1 VRLSISVF
9 FCSISIFHL
18 TNIASFANTPSPL
31 ATSTP
36 ASTVSTVST
45 APNIKEQ
52 SEPVIKV
59 GVVQRFGEKVTDQI
73 TLKAPPGQ
81 KLNLK
86 FKTMEGAKTLVTDQ
100 VVIKVQMESL
110 KTPTLRER
118 LVLSSHR
125 SYETAEESANKWR
138 EAGIAVEIAQP
149 SRWKVWAKR
158 DVYKTPL
165 LRRWLK
171 DSLTAQGHENI
182 YLDVEAIK
190 QSVVAYW
197 QINGQTYR
205 RHELDITSSNNIIIV
220 NTGKEGKDQ
229 HSYGGS
235 LRLQPNA
242 YATYTLVNLVP
253 LETYLRGVVP
263 HELGAWQ
270 PQAAIESQAI
280 LARTYALRNLRRFQA
295 DDYQL
300 CADPHCQVYKGLDVY
315 PETDRAVANTKNLV
329 LTYENQLVDAVYYS
343 MSGGVTAD
351 FNDLWD
357 GSPRPY
363 LKPVVD
369 SAQNIWDLSTGSLA
383 DEQNFRKFM
392 AIPKGFNEDGWL
404 DFRWSEELSL
414 QGIANVLI
422 SYFREKN
429 SPLAKLKKV
438 TSLEVTERSPAGRV
452 LKMIAQTDVGT
463 IELKKDEIQNAL
475 WFPLSTLFYL
485 DPIYDQKKILKG
497 YRIVGGGF
505 GHGVGFSQT
514 GCVKL
519 GELGWTSDR
528 ILNFYFSG
536 TKIQPL
542 TPDMISDSK

>member
-1 VRLSISVF
+1 MRLSISVF
-9 FCSISIFHL
+9 LCSISVFYL
-18 TNIASFANTPSPL
+18 TNTASFANPKTPSPI
-31 ATSTP
+31 TRSTLP
-36 ASTVSTVST
+36 VSKV
-45 APNIKEQ
+45 KEVKET
-52 SEPVIKV
+52 SEPTIKV

-73 TLKAPPGQ
+73 SLKAPSGQ
-81 KLNLK
+81 KLTLK
-86 FKTMEGAKTLVTDQ
+86 FKTMEGEKTLVTDQ
-100 VVIKVQMESL
+100 VVIKVQMQPL

-149 SRWKVWAKR
+149 GRWKVWAKR

-171 DSLTAQGHENI
+171 ESLTAQGHENI

-197 QINGQTYR
+197 QINGQTYS
-205 RHELDITSSNNIIIV
+205 RHELDITSSNNIILV
-220 NTGKEGKDQ
+220 NTGKNLKDQ
-229 HSYGGS
+229 HSYAGS

-270 PQAAIESQAI
+270 PQATIQSQAI

-295 DDYQL
+295 DNYQL

-315 PETDRAVANTKNLV
+315 PETDRAVTETKNLV
-329 LTYENQLVDAVYYS
+329 LTYEDQLVDAVYYS

-357 GSPRPY
+357 GYPRPY

-369 SAQNIWDLSTGSLA
+369 SAQNIWDLSTLSLA

-392 AIPKGFNEDGWL
+392 AIRKGFNEDGWL
-404 DFRWSEELSL
+404 DFRWSEELTL
-414 QGIANVLI
+414 QGITNVLI

-438 TSLEVTERSPAGRV
+438 TSLQITERSPSGRA
-452 LKMIAQTDVGT
+452 LKMIAQTDLGT

-485 DPIYDQKKILKG
+485 DSIYDQKKILKG
-497 YRIVGGGF
+497 YRMVGGGF

-514 GCVKL
+514 GSVKL

-528 ILNFYFSG
+528 ILSFYFPG

-542 TPDMISDSK
+542 IPAMITAPK